1 MATTTINGKPSVFK
15 SVEPPERAKLTR
27 AGADRGRQWEDVA
40 RGMVWEVGEQI
51 DRQRQARP
59 TPRPKPE
66 PTPKNQPKPAPQEKE
81 KVYAYLDISG
91 TRKPVMIHQGD
102 DLQRLANEQQR
113 VIIGVQGNQR
123 ETFYMPRKPEKV
135 LVFTESKSHIR
146 TLINAV
152 DQPSDRFDE
161 RCEDYADKYEVKVV
175 AVFPDGSHREY
186 PFLSVSDRAYL
197 RKYQP
202 TMSQCRRCGSITCA
216 GVGST
221 GRPCAGKGGRK

>member
-1 MATTTINGKPSVFK
+1 MANQINGKPSVFK
-15 SVEPPERAKLTR
+15 SVQPPERAKMLK
-27 AGADRGRQWEDVA
+27 GAQQWESVA
-40 RGMVWEVGEQI
+40 ASMVSEVGEEI

-59 TPRPKPE
+59 TPRPKNE
-66 PTPKNQPKPAPQEKE
+66 PKPKPHQ

-91 TRKPVMIHQGD
+91 ERKPIMINQGD
-102 DLQRLANEQQR
+102 DLQLLANEQQR
-113 VIIGVQGNQR
+113 CVIGKQGNRR

-152 DQPSDRFDE
+152 ETPSDRFDE
-161 RCEDYADKYEVKVV
+161 RCEDYADKQQVKVV

-197 RKYQP
+197 RKYKP
-202 TMSQCRRCGSITCA
+202 TQSQCRRCGSITCA

-221 GRPCAGKGGRK
+221 GIPCRGKGGRK